1 MQEKSIPDVIQE
13 ILDKNRGFAAIS
25 QLPKMMPAEFRQKLG
40 IKSNEAVKILIKKL
54 EPVLED
60 RFIFRKKG
68 NTLYVLTPCDPAEL
82 VMAELS
88 EDKPAKVSDIAK
100 NLKFLKNSDIA
111 AILTELI
118 NSGRVRVELDEK
130 FAVKKVFSVVKKIFS
145 VRKSAPEVVP
155 DRKKPEVPEEYTL
168 EKFKAAFDELDRGKV
183 FVKIAEL
190 RRRLDWPRE
199 VFDRML
205 RSLRDNNTAQ
215 IYAADESTMTP
226 DEIADCFIDENN
238 YRMGTMTWNV

>member
-13 ILDKNRGFAAIS
+13 ILSKNKGFVAIS
-25 QLPKMMPAEFRQKLG
+25 QLPKMMGAQVRQKLG
-40 IKSNEAVKILIKKL
+40 IKSSETAKILVKKL

-68 NTLYVLTPCDPAEL
+68 NTFYVLTPCDPAEL

-88 EDKPAKVSDIAK
+88 EDKPVMVKSLAVK
-100 NLKFLKNSDIA
+100 LKFLTKADIS

-130 FAVKKVFSVVKKIFS
+130 FAVKKIFS
-145 VRKSAPEVVP
+145 AGKTSREVVP
-155 DRKKPEVPEEYTL
+155 EREEPEKPEEYTL
-168 EKFKAAFDELDRGKV
+168 AKFKAAFDELDRGKI

-190 RRRLDWPRE
+190 RRKLNWPRE

-205 RSLRDNNTAQ
+205 RTLRDKEIIQ
-215 IYAADESTMTP
+215 MRIGDEHLMTR
-226 DEIADCFIDENN
+226 DEINDSFVDEFHDL
-238 YRMGTMTWNV
+238 MGTVTWNVR

>member
-13 ILDKNRGFAAIS
+13 ILSKNKGFMAIS
-25 QLPKMMPAEFRQKLG
+25 QLPKMMGAQVRQKLG
-40 IKSNEAVKILIKKL
+40 IKSKEAAKILVKKL

-68 NTLYVLTPCDPAEL
+68 NTFYVIAPCDPAEL

-88 EDKPAKVSDIAK
+88 EDKPAKVSEIAGS
-100 NLKFLKNSDIA
+100 LKFLKKSEIA

-130 FAVKKVFSVVKKIFS
+130 FAVKKIFS
-145 VRKSAPEVVP
+145 AGKTSREVVP
-155 DRKKPEVPEEYTL
+155 DGKKPKESDKPEEYTL
-168 EKFKAAFDELDRGKV
+168 AKFKAAFDELDRGKI

-190 RRRLDWPRE
+190 RRKLNWPRE

-205 RSLRDNNTAQ
+205 RSLRDNETAQ
-215 IYAADESTMTP
+215 IYLADESTMTP

>member
-1 MQEKSIPDVIQE
+1 MQEKSIPDVIQD
-13 ILDKNRGFAAIS
+13 ILSKNKGFMAIS
-25 QLPKMMPAEFRQKLG
+25 RLPKMMGAQVRQKLG
-40 IKSNEAVKILIKKL
+40 IKSSEAAKILVKKL

-68 NTLYVLTPCDPAEL
+68 NTFYVLAPCDPAEL

-88 EDKPAKVSDIAK
+88 EDKPVKVSEIAGS
-100 NLKFLKNSDIA
+100 LKFLKKSDVA

-130 FAVKKVFSVVKKIFS
+130 FAVKKIFAAGKVS
-145 VRKSAPEVVP
+145 PEPVRDGKGPNE
-155 DRKKPEVPEEYTL
+155 PEEYTL
-168 EKFKAAFDELDRGKV
+168 EKFKAAFDELDRGKI

-190 RRRLDWPRE
+190 RRRLNWPRE

-205 RSLRDNNTAQ
+205 RTLRDKEIIQ
-215 IYAADESTMTP
+215 MRIGDEHLMTR
-226 DEIADCFIDENN
+226 DEINDSFVDEFHDL
-238 YRMGTMTWNV
+238 MGTVTWNVR

>member
-13 ILDKNRGFAAIS
+13 ILDKNKGFAAIS
-25 QLPKMMPAEFRQKLG
+25 QLPKMMGAQVRQKLG
-40 IKSNEAVKILIKKL
+40 IKSNEAAKILVKKL

-68 NTLYVLTPCDPAEL
+68 KTVYVLTPCDPSEL

-88 EDKPAKVSDIAK
+88 ENKPVKVSEIARS
-100 NLKFLKNSDIA
+100 LKFLKKSDIA

-130 FAVKKVFSVVKKIFS
+130 FAVRKIFS
-145 VRKSAPEVVP
+145 AGKTSREVAQVREEPE
-155 DRKKPEVPEEYTL
+155 KPEEYTL
-168 EKFKAAFDELDRGKV
+168 EKFKTAFDELDRGKI

-190 RRRLDWPRE
+190 RRKLNWPRE

-205 RSLRDNNTAQ
+205 RSLRDKEIIQ
-215 IYAADESTMTP
+215 MRIGDEHLMTR
-226 DEIADCFIDENN
+226 DEINDSFVDEFHDL
-238 YRMGTMTWNV
+238 MGTVTWNVR